1 MFTRPRHVGVRD
13 LRELLATCFP
23 VLPWARRIGVAPI
36 RDPRIFLGVV
46 LVGMMLSWAIGAP
59 ALAPHHPSAQDLRLS
74 KLPPA
79 WVNGGRWDYALG
91 TDYLGRDILSRLIY
105 GARVSLAVGFGGV
118 FVACA
123 LGASLGLIA
132 GYGGGVID
140 PLLMRLADVQLSLP
154 YLLFVVT
161 VAAILG
167 PSLLNVILLF
177 GVSDYPLFARMA
189 RAEALRLRGI
199 GFVEAARML
208 GARDWYII
216 VRHIVPNS
224 IGIIAT
230 VATFEM
236 AGMILYEAGLGFLGL
251 SVPPSV
257 PSWGNMLA
265 DGRNYLTTT
274 WWIAVF
280 PGLAI
285 LLATLGVN
293 LLGDWLRDIT
303 DPQTGS
309 S

>member
-1 MFTRPRHVGVRD
+1 MPRSGLSAGAVQVRD
-13 LRELLATCFP
+13 
-23 VLPWARRIGVAPI
+23 RRIVV
-36 RDPRIFLGVV
+36 GVV
-46 LVGMMLSWAIGAP
+46 LVGVMLSWALAAP
-59 ALAPHHPSAQDLRLS
+59 VLAPHRPSAQDLQLHA
-74 KLPPA
+74 LPPA
-79 WVNGGRWDYALG
+79 WLAGGRWDYALG

-123 LGASLGLIA
+123 LGVSVGLIA
-132 GYGGGVID
+132 GFGGGVID
-140 PLLMRLADVQLSLP
+140 PLLMRVVDVQLSLP

-189 RAEALRLRGI
+189 RAEALRLRAI
-199 GFVEAARML
+199 GFVEAARMI
-208 GARDWYII
+208 GARDGYII
-216 VRHIVPNS
+216 VRHVLPNAV
-224 IGIIAT
+224 GIIAT

-251 SVPPSV
+251 SVSPTV

-265 DGRNYLTTT
+265 DGRNYLTTS
-274 WWIAVF
+274 WWIAMF

-285 LLATLGVN
+285 LAATLGIN
-293 LLGDWLRDIT
+293 LVGDWLRDIT
-303 DPQTGS
+303 DPHTRS